1 MAATS
6 NEGTGIGSVEKSF
19 ARIKNNIKKEN
30 FASNAFGLI
39 SFDGVKIQGGEN
51 NSGDGNG
58 FGTIELVPDKDLY
71 DNDQYLIIDPT
82 ASIPNH
88 IHIRA
93 GGHVDN
99 SNVSLTIGGELSNL
113 QIGAGKNPNVFIS
126 SDGKMWSFNQN
137 GSLTFPNGTKQS
149 TAFITNE
156 YRGFYAQVNQIYGD
170 DPSINQIV
178 LSTNSAAIGKNAT
191 DNTDNDDFYVE
202 GLSGSDTI
210 AIINLYGSNS
220 NNPIDL
226 DYIKLFIMKY
236 IDIVLFNGENLRT
249 DLTEI
254 AAAFDT
260 NYETLVDS
268 MPNETLYRNIAS
280 FDFYGFQGLIDV
292 TGMGGTGSGAKFWI
306 DAQSGNYGNS
316 TLCAGGAGYSISNTI
331 IIDGSIIG
339 GTTSVHNATI
349 TVNAVDSNGRITQYS
364 ISGSVNQSA
373 YPNYYIDDGDSDQY
387 DIGNFLGTNLT
398 MAEFTG
404 SVDSS
409 GRVLTVTSVLSGSL
423 NIGKWIYFPEV
434 HFGAYIQCQLSGT
447 QGQAGVY
454 ILNDYNNAELENYP
468 SSTLYANGMTYSMYQ
483 VTNDVAFGNGSSR
496 ISMYGDSVFSMVAIN
511 AQNTFS
517 FYYNGE
523 TGSDGD
529 GLKILTNLDF
539 GYRISE
545 LKNREYTVELTTDGV
560 LTVPKISITA
570 TVPEHSY
577 GVETDKA
584 GMIAIDGTYVY
595 FCTADYNEGNIWK
608 RIEYSADTW

>member
-220 NNPIDL
+220 NNPIDI

-268 MPNETLYRNIAS
+268 MPAETLYNN
-280 FDFYGFQGLIDV
+280 FEFYGFQGLVDV
-292 TGMGGTGSGAKFWI
+292 TGMGGTGSGAKFWVESQGESYQ
-306 DAQSGNYGNS
+306 AY
-316 TLCAGGAGYSISNTI
+316 LRVGGSGYSISDNI
-331 IIDGSIIG
+331 IINGSNVGGLLFLNRMFISVEGIGLNGSITQFSIT
-339 GTTSVHNATI
+339 GTANTE
-349 TVNAVDSNGRITQYS
+349 
-364 ISGSVNQSA
+364 A
-373 YPNYYIDDGDSDQY
+373 YPNYYIDDGDNDQY

-404 SVDSS
+404 STDST

-423 NIGKWIYFPEV
+423 NIGKWIYFPDADAGAGS
-434 HFGAYIQCQLSGT
+434 GAYIQCQLSGT

-454 ILNDYNNAELENYP
+454 ILNSRNDDELENYP
-468 SSTLYANGMTYSMYQ
+468 SSTLYANGMNYSLYQ
-483 VTNDVAFGNGSSR
+483 VSSDQAFGNGSSR
-496 ISMYGDSVFSMVAIN
+496 ISMYIDSVFSMVAIN

-529 GLKILTNLDF
+529 GSKILTNLDF
-539 GYRISE
+539 GFRISE
-545 LKNREYTVELTTDGV
+545 LKNREHTVELTTDGV